1 MERAARMR
9 EDRHMPVAR
18 RPHATTATATAA
30 GRAVTAVAAVLGA
43 LLLAACTP
51 DGPSPPDDA
60 PPART
65 SATGPSA
72 TGPSA
77 APTPSPAATAA
88 PSPAIDPGTE
98 GTVTVGERPVR
109 LAVPSSYD
117 PADPAPLV
125 LLLHGFGST
134 ADEVDAVLGLRAEAE
149 RRGLLYVLADGTPD
163 DDGRRFWD
171 ATEACCNFFGPAV
184 DDAGYLAD
192 VLRTVAAQYAVDPDG
207 VVVAGHSNGG
217 FMAYRMACEHADLVS
232 AVVSLAGAMPAS
244 ADACAPSRP
253 VSVLQ
258 VHGTADSTIRYDGG
272 SNGPFPYP
280 SAQDSVDAWARLDGC
295 GAEPATEARALD
307 VEEAQPG
314 AETSVTTYGGCR
326 DGARVALW
334 SVEGAEHVPDLA
346 PGFAGAVLDAALG
359 AG

>member
-1 MERAARMR
+1 
-9 EDRHMPVAR
+9 MPVAR
-18 RPHATTATATAA
+18 RPHAVAA
-30 GRAVTAVAAVLGA
+30 PVGRAGPAAAAPTVALVVLVALLGV

-51 DGPSPPDDA
+51 DDPPDEA
-60 PPART
+60 
-65 SATGPSA
+65 ATVGPTGA
-72 TGPSA
+72 GPSA
-77 APTPSPAATAA
+77 AVPTLDVPSAVPAPSPPSVLA
-88 PSPAIDPGTE
+88 PPPAIDPGTE
-98 GTVTVGERPVR
+98 GTVDVGERPVR

-149 RRGLLYVLADGTPD
+149 RRGVLYALADGTPD
-163 DDGRRFWD
+163 DGGRRFWD
-171 ATEACCNFFGPAV
+171 ATEACCNFFGPEV

-192 VLRTVAAQYAVDPDG
+192 VLRTVAAGYAVDPDG

-232 AVVSLAGAMPAS
+232 AVVSLAGAMPAT

-280 SAQDSVDAWARLDGC
+280 SAQDSVGAWARLDGC
-295 GAEPATEARALD
+295 EAGPATEAGVLD
-307 VEEAQPG
+307 VEDSLPG

-326 DGARVALW
+326 DGARVTLW

-346 PGFAGAVLDAALG
+346 PGFAAAVLDEALG